1 MKNLKICA
9 LALSAGF
16 ILSSVAGCVT
26 GKNTNGTPESSSVAT
41 TAAESSSEPS
51 SVDSS
56 ESVTAPS
63 ESEKAPAAEDEG
75 VTKVSV
81 ADDTVK
87 LNAERQEYANGFV
100 TAFAR
105 QYINYF
111 DASKASIDQYVDF
124 AHIYFVINGYKQI
137 SNKTKG
143 DLGFEV
149 FSLEDAQKI
158 VSKYFGVLLKE
169 DDCKKLPAPP
179 STHGDQPAGP
189 FFEDGKFWYEAAAGE
204 GYNILAVV
212 DSCKSN
218 GDGTQTLQFTVYMV
232 DSEDYSKDE
241 GFKKYMKLTPSE
253 AKKDK
258 TLKKTATGMAKVDVA
273 ESGDYIMKY
282 YRSSNV

>member
-1 MKNLKICA
+1 MKNIKICA
-9 LALSAGF
+9 LLLSAGF
-16 ILSSVAGCVT
+16 ILCSVAGCVA
-26 GKNTNGTPESSSVAT
+26 GKKTNGTAESTSIAT
-41 TAAESSSEPS
+41 TAEASSEA
-51 SVDSS
+51 SS
-56 ESVTAPS
+56 ETTATPSESENATAS
-63 ESEKAPAAEDEG
+63 ESEKASEPAASGEKIML
-75 VTKVSV
+75 T
-81 ADDTVK
+81 
-87 LNAERQEYANGFV
+87 AERQEYANGFV

-111 DASKASIDQYVDF
+111 DAAEAGVEQYADF

-169 DDCKKLPAPP
+169 EDCKKLPAPP

-189 FFEDGKFWYEAAAGE
+189 FFEDGKFWYEAAGGE

-212 DSCKSN
+212 DSCKNN
-218 GDGTQTLQFTVYMV
+218 GDGTHTLQFTVYMV

-241 GFKKYMKLTPSE
+241 GFKKYLKLTSSE

-258 TLKKTATGMAKVDVA
+258 TLKKTATGMAKVDVG

-282 YRSSNV
+282 YRSNNV